1 MKLFYTIQPH
11 KNCCSRLKLLKDF
24 QTTLKK
30 YYKKTLGP
38 RYYKHKDEQ
47 HPMYIYLSSGNK
59 GDIKCP
65 HLHIII
71 EKFDEKDVGRFHFHT
86 YRTMKKIYPSIT
98 IDVQDLP
105 TEQDEIN
112 VHLYS
117 EKQSENLFT
126 HKDLWKTITSVIL
139 KCSL

>member
-1 MKLFYTIQPH
+1 MMKLFYTIQPH

-98 IDVQDLP
+98 IDV
-105 TEQDEIN
+105 
-112 VHLYS
+112 
-117 EKQSENLFT
+117 
-126 HKDLWKTITSVIL
+126 
-139 KCSL
+139 